1 MKLREKY
8 WQEFFI
14 IGIIF
19 KSFTGLVETC
29 SGLVLLLMRPE
40 TLSRV
45 LLRLSGGGQ
54 IKDFDDFLLAYP
66 YQYLQHLTTGV
77 KIFAGL
83 YILAHGL
90 INLLLVLGL
99 IKEKL
104 WAYLVAVGVLGSFML
119 YQLYRIAYTQS
130 VLLEILTV
138 LDALFVIVIWHE
150 YKYQIKRLG
159 KSPI

>member
-1 MKLREKY
+1 M
-8 WQEFFI
+8 
-14 IGIIF
+14 
-19 KSFTGLVETC
+19 
-29 SGLVLLLMRPE
+29 
-40 TLSRV
+40 
-45 LLRLSGGGQ
+45 LRLSGGGQ